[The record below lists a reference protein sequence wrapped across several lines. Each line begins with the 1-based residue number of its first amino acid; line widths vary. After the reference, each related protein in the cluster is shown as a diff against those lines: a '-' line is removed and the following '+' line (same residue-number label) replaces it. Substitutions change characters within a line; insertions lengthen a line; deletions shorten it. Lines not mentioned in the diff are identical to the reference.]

1 MANNPNCLPPP
12 TIGSRNKTEA
22 TSWAPL
28 VEHGMERANLSA
40 PHEELPDM
48 GYLLALEAV
57 PRWSKD
63 AHARKGE
70 GTKAKV
76 PQ

>member
-1 MANNPNCLPPP
+1 
-12 TIGSRNKTEA
+12 
-22 TSWAPL
+22 
-28 VEHGMERANLSA
+28 MERVHLDI

-57 PRWSKD
+57 PGWPKD
-63 AHARKGE
+63 GLARKGE